1 MAFFIKLFCK
11 PPITLGFLL
20 VLFTSCSSKEST
32 LFKLLD
38 SELTGVDF
46 ENTITETENFNILT
60 NEYIFNGGGVSV
72 SDFNK
77 DGLPDLFFTGN
88 MVSNQLYLN
97 QGNLKFKNITDDS
110 KLNSN
115 GYWSTGVAIAD
126 VNADG
131 LMDIYIAVA
140 MNDENR
146 NNRLYIHQGLDTDGI
161 PYFKEEASLYGIADP
176 GNSMAASFIDFDND
190 GDLDLYVVN
199 NEQNE
204 SIPTNY
210 RKKVTDG
217 SAPSNDKLY
226 KNNGDNSFS
235 DVTIDAGISIEGFG
249 LSITPLDVN
258 KDQWVDIFITND
270 YLTNDLLY
278 INQKDGTF
286 KNEIDENLLHQSKF
300 SMGSDAGDFNND
312 GYTDIIS
319 LDMLGESHERRKT
332 TIAKSSFFQN
342 VLNKNGAIKANICV
356 ICCSKIM
363 VLSFLLMK

>member
-1 MAFFIKLFCK
+1 MKYIYFMAFFIKSFCK
-11 PPITLGFLL
+11 PPTILGFLL

-60 NEYIFNGGGVSV
+60 NEYIFNGGGVAV

-115 GYWSTGVAIAD
+115 GYWSTGVTIAD

-161 PYFKEEASLYGIADP
+161 PYFKEEASLY
-176 GNSMAASFIDFDND
+176 
-190 GDLDLYVVN
+190 
-199 NEQNE
+199 
-204 SIPTNY
+204 
-210 RKKVTDG
+210 
-217 SAPSNDKLY
+217 
-226 KNNGDNSFS
+226 
-235 DVTIDAGISIEGFG
+235 
-249 LSITPLDVN
+249 LSLIH
-258 KDQWVDIFITND
+258 I
-270 YLTNDLLY
+270 
-278 INQKDGTF
+278 
-286 KNEIDENLLHQSKF
+286 
-300 SMGSDAGDFNND
+300 
-312 GYTDIIS
+312 
-319 LDMLGESHERRKT
+319 
-332 TIAKSSFFQN
+332 
-342 VLNKNGAIKANICV
+342 
-356 ICCSKIM
+356 
-363 VLSFLLMK
+363 